1 MTTEVKASHI
11 LVETKEEALKL
22 LDEIKSGK
30 AFEDVAAMH
39 SLCPSGAAGGDL
51 GYFGKGMMVKPF
63 EDACFSMEDDVF
75 SLYCPRRY
83 AILFL
88 SRPIGSTPLR

>member
-11 LVETKEEALKL
+11 LVETKEEALNL
-22 LDEIKSGK
+22 LNEIKSGK
-30 AFEDVAAMH
+30 PFEDVAAMH

-63 EDACFSMEDDVF
+63 EDACFSMEVGEISEPVQTQFGWHLIQLTDKK
-75 SLYCPRRY
+75 
-83 AILFL
+83 
-88 SRPIGSTPLR
+88 